1 MEKEYSLAPLLFVL
15 GALLVGALL
24 KLLLKKSKF
33 PYTVGLFCFGL
44 LVGVL
49 FRYGLLPEAGL
60 LEKAVYQAGNINP
73 DMLLYVFLPVL
84 IFSAAYELDLHTFR
98 KTFVN
103 SCILAIPGVVVS
115 MGLAALLMMGISAV
129 VPEFGGWNW
138 TFALMFGALI
148 SATDPVAV
156 VALLKELNTSKR
168 FSTLVDGESL
178 LNDGT
183 GIVLFML
190 FFGAFSGEA
199 PLCSSPFLE
208 FLVVAGGGALLGY
221 MLAVLTIFFITRLKG
236 DEMVQNSVIILSA
249 YLTFILAQ
257 GYLKLSGVIA
267 LVAFGL
273 EMTYHGKLR
282 FSPKANEFTEKFW
295 DLASFIA
302 NTLVFI
308 IVGII
313 IAVQVKLSWVS
324 LAVTVG
330 VYFGVNLIRTAVVFL
345 FYPLMKRCGYGLSRR
360 EAVILSWGGLRG
372 ALGLTLALMVSAT
385 VAIPEDIRSQV
396 LLMTAGV
403 VALSLTVNAT
413 TIRRLLERLGLTE
426 VPAARSFVDYSVR
439 HRVDDAARRYFDKLI
454 HREAFAGADWD
465 KVRTFLPDGEKAPDI
480 SQCNEEELLHNIR
493 MTIYGTECQLVRQL
507 YADGTIST
515 DSYHKLINS
524 QERHFDSDGAL
535 PLSDRKYVFKQF
547 EEGRFIRFVRRHA
560 WLMRLLRRPLTRRV
574 VMLSDLGRGFLSL
587 QRDSQ
592 DELAALRNAGIPEAQ
607 ARSIFSTLEAEV
619 RENIERMRDC
629 LDKLAADWP
638 EAYSSALTSKA
649 ARMMLCNERR
659 TVRNLTWDGV
669 MSAKDGERCEESID
683 SRASRL

>member
-60 LEKAVYQAGNINP
+60 LERAVYQAGNINP

-115 MGLAALLMMGISAV
+115 MGLAALLMMGIAAV

-439 HRVDDAARRYFDKLI
+439 HRVDDAARCYFDKLM

-547 EEGRFIRFVRRHA
+547 EEGRFICFVRRHA
-560 WLMRLLRRPLTRRV
+560 WLMRLLKRPLTRRV

>member
-60 LEKAVYQAGNINP
+60 LERAVYQAGNINP

-115 MGLAALLMMGISAV
+115 MGLAALLMMGIAAV

-560 WLMRLLRRPLTRRV
+560 WLMRLLKRPLTRRV

-592 DELAALRNAGIPEAQ
+592 DELAALRNAGIPESQ

>member
-60 LEKAVYQAGNINP
+60 LERAVYQAGNINP

-115 MGLAALLMMGISAV
+115 MGLAALLMMGIAAV

-439 HRVDDAARRYFDKLI
+439 HRVDDAARCYFDKLM

-535 PLSDRKYVFKQF
+535 QLSDRKYVFKQF

-560 WLMRLLRRPLTRRV
+560 WLMRLLKRPLTRRV

>member
-60 LEKAVYQAGNINP
+60 LERAVYQAGNINP

-103 SCILAIPGVVVS
+103 SCILAIPGVVLS
-115 MGLAALLMMGISAV
+115 MGLAALLMMGIAAV

-221 MLAVLTIFFITRLKG
+221 LLAVLTIFFITRLKG

-439 HRVDDAARRYFDKLI
+439 HRVDDAARCYFDKLM

-560 WLMRLLRRPLTRRV
+560 WLMRLLKRPLTRRV

>member
-60 LEKAVYQAGNINP
+60 LERAVYQAGNINP

-115 MGLAALLMMGISAV
+115 MGLAALLMMGIAAV

-439 HRVDDAARRYFDKLI
+439 HRVDDAARCYFDKLM

-560 WLMRLLRRPLTRRV
+560 WLMRLLKRPLTRRV